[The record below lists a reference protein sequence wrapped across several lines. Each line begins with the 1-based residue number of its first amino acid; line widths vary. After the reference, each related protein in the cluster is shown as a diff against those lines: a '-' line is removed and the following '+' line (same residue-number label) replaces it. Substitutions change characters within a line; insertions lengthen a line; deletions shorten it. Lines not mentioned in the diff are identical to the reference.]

1 MVQGSVS
8 GAKSEAILSQ
18 SAQALIGKHVS
29 ALDRGWIELID
40 AMPHPASGVT
50 ADNVVVASAR
60 VSFLGESKGAEADRK
75 LIHYLMQHEHHTPF
89 EHIVLTFRLKAPLVT
104 WWQWVRHR
112 TASYNLMSGRYIE
125 LPEDEYYI
133 PTEWRL
139 QARRNKQG
147 SEGALDSEAAQRLTE
162 RLLEHVERGH
172 QLYKE
177 ALAQG
182 VAREQARL
190 FLAGFSVY
198 YTGYVTQNLRN
209 LLHFLRLRTAPDAQ
223 HEIRVYARAIYEEF
237 VKPFAPVICEAWEA
251 LHAESSD

>member
-1 MVQGSVS
+1 M
-8 GAKSEAILSQ
+8 SE
-18 SAQALIGKHVS
+18 SARELIGRRVDV
-29 ALDRGWIELID
+29 LDRGWIELID
-40 AMPHPASGVT
+40 AMPHPSSGIA

-60 VSFLGESKGAEADRK
+60 VSFLGESKGPEADRK

-89 EHIVLTFRLKAPLVT
+89 EHIVMTFRLKAPLVT

-112 TASYNLMSGRYIE
+112 TASYNLMSGRYVE
-125 LPEDEYYI
+125 LPEDEYYV

-147 SEGALDSEAAQRLTE
+147 SESALDKETAKDLSE
-162 RLLEHVERGH
+162 RLIEHIERGH
-172 QLYKE
+172 QLYRQ

-190 FLAGFSVY
+190 FLAGFAVY

-209 LLHFLRLRTAPDAQ
+209 LLHFVRLRQASDAQ
-223 HEIRVYARAIYEEF
+223 YEIRAYAQAIYSAF
-237 VKPFAPVICEAWEA
+237 IKPFAPIICEAWEA
-251 LHAESSD
+251 LHSPPPTD